1 MSAVDYAKA
10 SGAIKQALGSKNK
23 ADGIRL
29 ASELGETFRRNYA
42 RAEAIAE
49 GRE

>member
-1 MSAVDYAKA
+1 MAAVDYAR
-10 SGAIKQALGSKNK
+10 SGGAIKQGLAAKDKSV
-23 ADGIRL
+23 GIRL
-29 ASELGETFRRNYA
+29 AAELGEIFRKNYA